1 MNYKILLGD
10 NDKGF
15 LDNLAVQIAKD
26 GYTVIKASDG
36 QQVLDMAFDLNP
48 DIVVMDLI
56 LDKVDGIDVIKSI
69 RKKIKVPIIIL
80 TEKKD
85 EVDKVLS
92 LELGADD
99 YVTKPFNLRELLA
112 RIKANLRRALVYSE
126 NGKNQFI
133 VARDLRIDLT
143 RYEATKSGKELN
155 LTTKEF
161 ELLKYLIINKNQIF
175 TREQLLEKVW
185 GYEYYG
191 DVRTVDVTVRRLR
204 EKIEDDPS
212 NSKYICTKRRVGYFF
227 NDING
232 NN

>member
-85 EVDKVLS
+85 EVDKVLTIA
-92 LELGADD
+92 LGADE
-99 YVTKPFNLRELLA
+99 YVT
-112 RIKANLRRALVYSE
+112 
-126 NGKNQFI
+126 
-133 VARDLRIDLT
+133 
-143 RYEATKSGKELN
+143 
-155 LTTKEF
+155 
-161 ELLKYLIINKNQIF
+161 
-175 TREQLLEKVW
+175 
-185 GYEYYG
+185 
-191 DVRTVDVTVRRLR
+191 
-204 EKIEDDPS
+204 
-212 NSKYICTKRRVGYFF
+212 
-227 NDING
+227 
-232 NN
+232 